1 MSVAFYGLL
10 IPPLSGESAV
20 NLPGGTDSLDI
31 YLQCAATCRASF
43 AHWGYDWTL
52 ATNEVERLAERC
64 RAIGLADLPLR
75 DVSFEWSVP
84 EDIRF
89 RSAHYKLELMLKF
102 ASGGFGDRVAL
113 VDLDA
118 VCARAMPTEAM
129 QAGALIG
136 YDMSAVAQ
144 RGGQAQEIADSLRLL
159 GFDTEEARWWGG
171 EFIMGDRCHFEA
183 LSRQLLQKWPLYTA
197 RIADMAHVGDEMVLT
212 SGLEALRF
220 QGMQIADGGAMGVV
234 ARYWSARTRTP
245 FPPFQEVGGASILHL
260 PADKP
265 FLARWA
271 NRRFDPAEFR
281 DEYLALLRGKARL
294 RRWLVLA
301 DKMRGRPHLFAPQI

>member
-1 MSVAFYGLL
+1 MSVKFYGLL
-10 IPPLSGESAV
+10 VPPLPGEAAV
-20 NLPGGTDSLDI
+20 NLRGGADPLDI
-31 YLQCAATCRASF
+31 YLRCAATCRASF

-64 RAIGLADLPLR
+64 RAIGLDDIPFR
-75 DVSFEWSVP
+75 EVSFEWSVP

-89 RSAHYKLELMLKF
+89 RSAHYKLELMHRF
-102 ASGGFGDRVAL
+102 ASGEFGDRVAL

-118 VCARAMPTEAM
+118 VCARAMPDEAM
-129 QAGALIG
+129 KSGGLIG

-144 RGGQAQEIADSLRLL
+144 RGGQAQEIIDSLRML
-159 GFDTEEARWWGG
+159 GFKTEEARWWGG
-171 EFIMGDRCHFEA
+171 ELILGDGDHFKA
-183 LSRQLLQKWPLYTA
+183 LSRQLLQKWPVYTA

-212 SGLEALRF
+212 SGLEALRL
-220 QGMQIADGGAMGVV
+220 QGMKVADGGTMGVV

-245 FPPFQEVGGASILHL
+245 FPPFRDVGTASVWHL

-271 NRRFDPAEFR
+271 TRHFDPATFR
-281 DEYLALLRGKARL
+281 KEYRAMLRGKVWL
-294 RRWLVLA
+294 RRCLVLT
-301 DKMRGRPHLFAPQI
+301 DKLRGRPRLFAPQI